1 MSGLTATQG
10 GSRLL
15 IKGAWVITLDTDLGD
30 LPRGDVLIVGSKI
43 AAVGRSLDVADAEII
58 DGTDRIVIPGFVDT
72 HRHLWQTQLRGIA
85 ADWTLMQY
93 LSTILGHV
101 APAFTPEDTYAGN
114 LLGVLEGLDA
124 GITTMVDWSHALNTP
139 AHADAAFDAL
149 ADSGARA
156 VLAHGNTSAIWG
168 APDAV
173 ADWSDLARLQ
183 NERANSDDQLV
194 TLAVAARGPDYAN
207 MDVTVADW
215 KAARDLGLRVTL
227 HAGAGA
233 FTQRPVATLNER
245 GLLGPDVTYAHCCRL
260 HDDEVQMIADTGGS
274 VSIATEVEMHMGHG
288 YPPLAKLWGAG
299 IRPSLS
305 IDVCTGIGGDM
316 FTAMRATLAAQ
327 RAMENEDH
335 LNHGTDP
342 ERLEL
347 TSRDV
352 LQFATIDGARACGF
366 DSKIGSITPGKEA
379 DLVLLR
385 TDVLNLHPVNNPV
398 AQVALAASTV
408 NVDTVLV
415 GGRVVK
421 REGHLVDVDVAR
433 VRRLADE
440 SRDRLIAAVPGA
452 RVGGD
457 WTPNTRFAVA
467 EA

>member
-1 MSGLTATQG
+1 MNELAVPKAA
-10 GSRLL
+10 SRRL
-15 IKGAWVITLDTDLGD
+15 IKGAWVITLDANLGD
-30 LPRGDVLIVGSKI
+30 LPRGDVLITGSKI
-43 AAVGRSLDVADAEII
+43 AAVGRGLDVGDAEII

-101 APAFTPEDTYAGN
+101 APAFEPEDTYAGN

-168 APDAV
+168 APHAQ
-173 ADWSDLARLQ
+173 ADWSDLARLRT
-183 NERANSDDQLV
+183 ERVNSDDQLV
-194 TLAVAARGPDYAN
+194 TLALAARGPDYAN

-215 KAARDLGLRVTL
+215 NAARDLGLRVTL

-233 FTQRPVATLNER
+233 FTQRPVASLHAH
-245 GLLGPDVTYAHCCRL
+245 GLLGSDATYAHCCRL
-260 HDDEVQMIADTGGS
+260 HDDEIQMIADSGGS

-288 YPPLAKLWGAG
+288 YPPLTKLCRAG
-299 IRPSLS
+299 LRPSLS

-316 FTAMRATLAAQ
+316 FTAMRASLAAQ

-335 LNHGTDP
+335 LNRGTDP

-352 LQFATIDGARACGF
+352 LQFATIEGARACGL

-385 TDVLNLHPVNNPV
+385 TDMLNLHPVNNPV

-415 GGRVVK
+415 AGRIVK
-421 REGHLVDVDVAR
+421 RGGHLVDVDVAR
-433 VRRLADE
+433 VRRLANQ
-440 SRDRLIAAVPGA
+440 SRDRLVAGVPGA
-452 RVGGD
+452 RIGGE
-457 WTPNTRFAVA
+457 WVPGTSFAVA